1 MEELCLP
8 LALREPSSVRDERK
22 AMELPKSSCV
32 ISSRRL
38 CPSLGHGRVLRHLG
52 LFLALRHGHA
62 LRHGRALLHWHAKLC
77 IARLVS
83 VSVQK
88 SSYVGHFGVSAHPPV
103 KADVPCNLGQ
113 IAWGSLEGTQSTA
126 APRSPAIQGFI
137 LPRSTYPSPC
147 GPRL

>member
-1 MEELCLP
+1 
-8 LALREPSSVRDERK
+8 
-22 AMELPKSSCV
+22 MELPKSSCV

-52 LFLALRHGHA
+52 LFLA

-103 KADVPCNLGQ
+103 KAGVPCNLGQ
-113 IAWGSLEGTQSTA
+113 SRRNTKHGSIQVTCNSGTHSFPIDVPIAQWSALIRRSHLPLSLQV
-126 APRSPAIQGFI
+126 PRP
-137 LPRSTYPSPC
+137 
-147 GPRL
+147 